1 MSHFMKEFFKIAWRF
16 LRPYKHLLGLNFVF
30 NLLSALFAV
39 FSIALIIPILQII
52 FQMESKVYEF
62 QANAVSL
69 SPFQFDVSAL
79 QNNLYYYIT
88 LYKDEYGPG
97 WALLFVGVFL
107 VLATFLKVGTTFLAS
122 YTSVGL
128 RNGVVRDLRRLL
140 YDKIL
145 ALPMAFFSSERKG
158 DIISRSTGDVQEV
171 ENSIMASLDLVLKNP
186 VLIVVYLVTLLI
198 FSVELTLFVMVM
210 LPIAGFIIG
219 RIGKSLKKKSKRG
232 QEKMGVILGVLEETL
247 SGLRIIKAFNAEKR
261 MNERYSHEIEDY
273 RHIMNRLMRRRELA
287 HPVSELLG
295 TIVMVMVVW
304 FGGTLILS
312 TDNHL
317 DPATFMSYVGVFY
330 LIIQPAKAFSQGF
343 FSIQKGLAAYDR
355 IDMVLKADVSIKE
368 KADARTV
375 NTLEQSIEYRDVT
388 FAYHDRPVLKKVS
401 LEIPKG
407 KTIALVGQSGSG
419 KSTFVDLLPRLYDIQ
434 QGSICI
440 DGVDIRDLKIH
451 DLRDLMGNV
460 NQEAILFNDTIYNNI
475 VFGVDSA
482 APEEVEAAARVANA
496 HDFIMETEDGYQT
509 MIGDRGGKLSGG
521 QRQRL
526 SIARAVLK
534 NPPILILDEAT
545 SALDTES
552 ELLVQQALE
561 NLMANR
567 TSIVIAH
574 RLSTVRNADLICVFH
589 EGEIVERGT
598 HEALLAADGIYKKL
612 HGLQMRD

>member
-1 MSHFMKEFFKIAWRF
+1 MKEFFKIAWRF

-273 RHIMNRLMRRRELA
+273 RLIMNRLMRRRELA

-375 NTLEQSIEYRDVT
+375 NTLEHSIEYRDVT

-434 QGSICI
+434 HGSICI

>member
-1 MSHFMKEFFKIAWRF
+1 MPHFMKEFFKIAWRF

-69 SPFQFDVSAL
+69 FPFQFDVSAL

-312 TDNHL
+312 TENHL

-355 IDMVLKADVSIKE
+355 DRKSTRLELQSRPHLVCRLLLEKKKKKIKKKNMKKKKE
-368 KADARTV
+368 KNNKESKTKQQKNILQITECNTQSSTKRCLTV
-375 NTLEQSIEYRDVT
+375 MKCRLWCT
-388 FAYHDRPVLKKVS
+388 KV
-401 LEIPKG
+401 
-407 KTIALVGQSGSG
+407 
-419 KSTFVDLLPRLYDIQ
+419 
-434 QGSICI
+434 
-440 DGVDIRDLKIH
+440 
-451 DLRDLMGNV
+451 
-460 NQEAILFNDTIYNNI
+460 
-475 VFGVDSA
+475 
-482 APEEVEAAARVANA
+482 
-496 HDFIMETEDGYQT
+496 
-509 MIGDRGGKLSGG
+509 MIG
-521 QRQRL
+521 
-526 SIARAVLK
+526 
-534 NPPILILDEAT
+534 
-545 SALDTES
+545 
-552 ELLVQQALE
+552 
-561 NLMANR
+561 
-567 TSIVIAH
+567 
-574 RLSTVRNADLICVFH
+574 
-589 EGEIVERGT
+589 
-598 HEALLAADGIYKKL
+598 
-612 HGLQMRD
+612 

>member
-1 MSHFMKEFFKIAWRF
+1 MPHFMKEFFKIAWRF

-145 ALPMAFFSSERKG
+145 VLPMAFFSSERKG

-375 NTLEQSIEYRDVT
+375 NTLEHSIEYRDVT

>member
-1 MSHFMKEFFKIAWRF
+1 MPHFMKEFFKIAWRF

-312 TDNHL
+312 TENHL
-317 DPATFMSYVGVFY
+317 DPATFLSYVGVFY

-375 NTLEQSIEYRDVT
+375 NALEHSIEYRDVT

>member
-1 MSHFMKEFFKIAWRF
+1 MKEFFKIAWRF

-69 SPFQFDVSAL
+69 FPFHFDVSAL
-79 QNNLYYYIT
+79 QNNLYYFIT

-97 WALLFVGVFL
+97 WALLFVGIFL
-107 VLATFLKVGTTFLAS
+107 VVATFLKVGTTFLAS

-186 VLIVVYLVTLLI
+186 VLIMVYLVTLLI

-210 LPIAGFIIG
+210 LPVAGFIIG

-295 TIVMVMVVW
+295 TIVMVLVVW

-312 TDNHL
+312 ADSNL
-317 DPATFMSYVGVFY
+317 DPATFLSYVGVFY

-343 FSIQKGLAAYDR
+343 FSIQKGLAAYER

-375 NTLEQSIEYRDVT
+375 TTLERNIEYRDVT

-434 QGSICI
+434 QGSIRI

-451 DLRDLMGNV
+451 DLRALMGNV

-482 APEEVEAAARVANA
+482 TPEEVEAAARVANA
-496 HDFIMETEDGYQT
+496 HDFIMETEEGYQT

-561 NLMANR
+561 NLMTNR

-612 HGLQMRD
+612 HGLQMRE

>member
-1 MSHFMKEFFKIAWRF
+1 MPHFMKEFFKIAWRF

-145 ALPMAFFSSERKG
+145 VLPMAFFSSERKG

-295 TIVMVMVVW
+295 TIVIVMVVW

-375 NTLEQSIEYRDVT
+375 NALEHSIEYRDVT

>member
-1 MSHFMKEFFKIAWRF
+1 MPHFMMEFFKIAWRF

-145 ALPMAFFSSERKG
+145 VLPMAFFSSERKG

-312 TDNHL
+312 TENHL

-375 NTLEQSIEYRDVT
+375 NTLEHSIEYRDVT

>member
-1 MSHFMKEFFKIAWRF
+1 MKEFFKIAWRF

-145 ALPMAFFSSERKG
+145 VLPMAFFSSERKG

-295 TIVMVMVVW
+295 TIVIVMVVW

-375 NTLEQSIEYRDVT
+375 NALEHSIEYRDVT

>member
-1 MSHFMKEFFKIAWRF
+1 MKEFFKIAWRF

>member
-1 MSHFMKEFFKIAWRF
+1 MKEFFKIAWRF

-312 TDNHL
+312 TENHL

-375 NTLEQSIEYRDVT
+375 NTLEHSIEYRDVT

>member
-1 MSHFMKEFFKIAWRF
+1 MMEFFKIAWRF

-145 ALPMAFFSSERKG
+145 DLPMAFFSSERKG

-375 NTLEQSIEYRDVT
+375 NTLEHSIEYRDVT

-598 HEALLAADGIYKKL
+598 HEALLDADGIYKKL

>member
-1 MSHFMKEFFKIAWRF
+1 MKEFFKIAWRF

-375 NTLEQSIEYRDVT
+375 NSLEHSIEYRDVT

>member
-1 MSHFMKEFFKIAWRF
+1 MKEFFKIAWRF

-368 KADARTV
+368 KVDARTV
-375 NTLEQSIEYRDVT
+375 NTLEHSIEYRDVT

>member
-198 FSVELTLFVMVM
+198 FSVDLTLFVMVM

>member
-145 ALPMAFFSSERKG
+145 VLPMAFFSSERKG

-375 NTLEQSIEYRDVT
+375 NTLEHSIEYRDVT

>member
-1 MSHFMKEFFKIAWRF
+1 MPHFMKEFFKIAWRF

-375 NTLEQSIEYRDVT
+375 NTLEHSIEYRDVT

>member
-1 MSHFMKEFFKIAWRF
+1 MPHFMMEFFKIAWRF

-145 ALPMAFFSSERKG
+145 VLPMAFFSSERKG

>member
-1 MSHFMKEFFKIAWRF
+1 MMEFFKIAWRF

-375 NTLEQSIEYRDVT
+375 NTLEHSIEYRDVT

>member
-1 MSHFMKEFFKIAWRF
+1 MPHFMKEFFKIAWRF

-145 ALPMAFFSSERKG
+145 VLPMAFFSSERKG

-375 NTLEQSIEYRDVT
+375 NTLEHSIEYRDVT

-407 KTIALVGQSGSG
+407 KTVALVGQSGSG

-434 QGSICI
+434 EGSICI

>member
-1 MSHFMKEFFKIAWRF
+1 MKEFFKIAWRF

-145 ALPMAFFSSERKG
+145 VLPMAFFSSERKG

-375 NTLEQSIEYRDVT
+375 NTLEHSIEYRDVT

>member
-1 MSHFMKEFFKIAWRF
+1 MKEFFKIAWRF

-145 ALPMAFFSSERKG
+145 VLPMAFFSSERKG

-375 NTLEQSIEYRDVT
+375 NALEHSIEYRDVT

>member
-1 MSHFMKEFFKIAWRF
+1 MMEFFKIAWRF

-145 ALPMAFFSSERKG
+145 VLPMAFFSSERKG

-375 NTLEQSIEYRDVT
+375 NTLEHSIEYRDVT

>member
-1 MSHFMKEFFKIAWRF
+1 MKEFFKIAWRF

-375 NTLEQSIEYRDVT
+375 NTLEHSIEYRDVT

-589 EGEIVERGT
+589 EGEIVESGT

>member
-62 QANAVSL
+62 QANALSL

>member
-1 MSHFMKEFFKIAWRF
+1 MMEFFKIAWRF

-145 ALPMAFFSSERKG
+145 VLPMAFFSSERKG

-312 TDNHL
+312 TENHL

>member
-1 MSHFMKEFFKIAWRF
+1 MKEFFKIAWRF

-375 NTLEQSIEYRDVT
+375 NTLEHSIEYRDVT